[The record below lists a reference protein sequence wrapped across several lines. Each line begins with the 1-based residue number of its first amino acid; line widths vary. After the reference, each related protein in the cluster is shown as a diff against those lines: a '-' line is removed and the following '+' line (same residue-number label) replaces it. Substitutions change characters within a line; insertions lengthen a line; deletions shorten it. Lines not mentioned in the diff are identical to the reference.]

1 MHCAAA
7 KKFVTAKLLVL
18 LVGFGFGALV
28 VFAGLFFG
36 IIDLVLYAGILT
48 VAAPIL
54 FFCVWLEPIWDAV
67 DKMRLAGC
75 PCPLEDRPEFEVPSP
90 QSIFSPSFRPPRL
103 ILA

>member
-1 MHCAAA
+1 MHCTAA

-18 LVGFGFGALV
+18 LVAFGFGALV

-36 IIDLVLYAGILT
+36 MFDLVLYAGILT

-54 FFCVWLEPIWDAV
+54 FFCFVLEPIWDAV
-67 DKMRLAGC
+67 DKMRLAGR
-75 PCPLEDRPEFEVPSP
+75 PCPLEDHLELKVSAP

>member
-1 MHCAAA
+1 MHYAAA

-18 LVGFGFGALV
+18 LVAFGFGALV

-36 IIDLVLYAGILT
+36 IFDLVLYGWVLT

-54 FFCVWLEPIWDAV
+54 VFCVVLEPIWDAV
-67 DKMRLAGC
+67 DKMRLVGQNG
-75 PCPLEDRPEFEVPSP
+75 PLGAHPELEVSAP